1 MPILLVTRDHT
12 DVVGRNAEFPKIPR
26 RVLRF
31 RERRKYP
38 SYCFYK
44 RFHDLVLFRSKRSS
58 KRPPAMVFHSDMEYA
73 YAIDDIL
80 STMIHPIQRL
90 VFSVVLIALFTLPR
104 GGAQTRKPTPP
115 KSLRLYVL
123 DCGKITVANG
133 DSMGFKPGELAT
145 ANMITPCF
153 LIVHPKG
160 TMMWDTGEIP
170 DSAFASGVSPATQG
184 AFTVDRPLL
193 PQLAAIGYTPA
204 DITFLALSHYH
215 GDHVANANAFAG
227 STWIVQQGDRDAIFA
242 PRPANAPRMGAVP
255 NPAFFTDLANSK
267 TIVLNGEDHDVFGD
281 GTVVIKFTPGHTP
294 GHQSLFLKLAK
305 TGPVLLSGDLYHYP
319 EEITY
324 KRIPSFDTD
333 KEQTAKS
340 RAMIEEFVKK
350 NNAQLWIQHDYTAGI
365 KRRIAPEF
373 YE

>member
-1 MPILLVTRDHT
+1 ML
-12 DVVGRNAEFPKIPR
+12 R
-26 RVLRF
+26 RLMKPFLAIVALTGLSAW
-31 RERRKYP
+31 P
-38 SYCFYK
+38 SA
-44 RFHDLVLFRSKRSS
+44 S
-58 KRPPAMVFHSDMEYA
+58 
-73 YAIDDIL
+73 
-80 STMIHPIQRL
+80 
-90 VFSVVLIALFTLPR
+90 
-104 GGAQTRKPTPP
+104 AQTRKPAPP

-145 ANMITPCF
+145 SNMVTPCF
-153 LIVHPKG
+153 LIVHPRG
-160 TMMWDTGEIP
+160 SMIWDTGEIP
-170 DSAFASGVSPATQG
+170 DSAFKSGVTPQTAG

-204 DITFLALSHYH
+204 DITYLALSHYH

-242 PRPANAPRMGAVP
+242 PRDAQKKMGAVG
-255 NPAFFTDLANSK
+255 NPAYFTDLAKSK
-267 TIVLNGEDHDVFGD
+267 TLLLKGEDHDVFGD
-281 GTVVIKFTPGHTP
+281 GSVVIKFTPGHTP

-324 KRIPSFDTD
+324 KRIPSFDFD

-340 RAMIEEFVKK
+340 RAMIEDFVKK
-350 NNAQLWIQHDYTAGI
+350 NNAQLWIQHDYNAGI
-365 KRRIAPEF
+365 KRKIAPE
-373 YE
+373 YYD